1 MVTRSDLDKILS
13 KYGKSHYDDPLVV
26 NGITYDSADEYTQI
40 KRAEAAK
47 KKEEEEK
54 QNKTLSARLDKQSE
68 KYRSKYA
75 SPLKGEDLERFMV
88 KDDQNPLGFEEMQ
101 ELGGFRT
108 NQYNKWTDP
117 YRDRINAGYVVGKTR
132 LGLSQGLSGAEDA
145 ARVALANFVEG
156 STDTTG
162 EMLQKDINNFG
173 WDENKTFGGN
183 LMANTGNAIKT
194 AVDFAN
200 MWSRPLTRGIA
211 DNAAKVFGKGKS
223 TEEFT
228 RDLADKITS
237 GNIISNLTRLDERE
251 DALSKEAE
259 NHGKITQLAGEVGQA
274 VGGMTPALAT
284 AAVTKNPNLALGIV
298 SASAGGS
305 QAREALESGAT
316 IDQAYNTLITTAT
329 KEALVEKIAGGI
341 PALGSGAVDKV
352 LGKITG
358 DRGVV
363 KLISDS
369 LGEGAEEI
377 LSNYLQDYINEGTF
391 DSEEERATFAEL
403 LYSGGVGAAVSAIL
417 RVPVAF
423 SNGHLVLR
431 DTGEGTGTKTNAQD
445 KKSEDL
451 LTDKSQEQE
460 IEEYY
465 SELERIGQ
473 AEQSLTEDYD
483 FMQTDEEGLLYQ
495 EYERLSSE
503 IKNIE
508 ERGVYTE
515 EDSINLEQLEK
526 KKRDIEN
533 KISGLYMTPEG
544 IERLNRD
551 SAAKEEE
558 KINQYYEE
566 IIQREKEENAR
577 VEEKYAKYD
586 YIANEQNLYDRF
598 YEAKNKL
605 SSLEKSPIPKN
616 QKARKYRHN
625 EIVQLREEIK
635 MIERLIADRYNNV
648 ESDSQNTVK
657 QEKTSS
663 PIIKDEKI
671 PEYDT
676 LTENKTLNL
685 QSTKPSN
692 YLLELV
698 SQLKSKGIT
707 ADRAQLILKTN
718 GIDAKTS
725 KDVVDY
731 VYSQKEIIEPKKN
744 KIGNKKNGKM
754 GKGSSLYVQEQNN
767 FSSSQKTTPEHLLS
781 VAEVIKEQGGTENS
795 VREVLTANGTDQET
809 IDAVIST
816 VFGVQPSVQTPAATN
831 RNSSLGRTT
840 VPTNQNE
847 VKEGVPFDAGNKVE
861 RGLASTLNAN
871 PQGTVGQEA
880 LNLVNESPNRYY
892 NPVSLEQTQ
901 QQAAEALSLYEKDS
915 DAVDALV
922 DKAGEA
928 GSLTSREVGAIIALI
943 NKYSDAKDYAMAAKL
958 VDTLMTT
965 ATDMGRAINA
975 LKLISKRSPEGLLA
989 WANRQISAMNRKT
1002 NKEVSLT
1009 EQDVTDLTVLGE
1021 MIQKNT
1027 LDIDISKTSNDFQK
1041 WIGKLEKLLDNG
1053 RIEKAGT
1060 TLEEVLNNKAVS
1072 IVAEKRPSTL
1082 IEKFRALQ
1090 RTALLMLPKTHE
1102 RNILGNLS
1110 ELTTMETLSPLTALF
1125 DKILSK
1131 YTGKRAKEGLNT
1143 AKFKDFF
1150 SGAKE
1155 GVNRSTV
1162 ESVLGLDLTGNRKFD
1177 KTGIRRKNKH
1187 FNENINTGIKVI
1199 DVAFSNVNKLLNA
1212 LDKAVT
1218 TGLNYGDSWA
1228 LYGQYRAALG
1238 EIMRLNNMT
1247 EENVSAEAVDA
1258 AWQVAF
1264 RRTFRDDNALTKAMS
1279 KLGDALHIAGAIQH
1293 PFVKTVTNALKIA
1306 MEYSPIG
1313 VVEGLYKA
1321 FYGSKSLKNLI
1332 KIGGPTMSIQREI
1345 AELLSK
1351 GFVGTAIAIMGF
1363 LSYMSGDVT
1372 GDESGIS
1379 DEERAWNKAKGKYRS
1394 SIKIGDVYVN
1404 PSSLQS
1410 LSTPY
1415 MAGASY
1421 AEKLSE
1427 EGEEVRKIPTLT
1439 DLFNITLNMGNTAL
1453 EMPVLQGAQ
1462 DLFNGQYD
1470 DLTIGVVLSS
1480 LAANA
1485 MSQIIPGTTVLSAF
1499 AKTFDPYARVTSVTD
1514 KTGPA
1519 KILNEGV
1526 NELKAKIPG
1535 LRETLPIKYDVLG
1548 NPIYNDAGGENLAA
1562 RAFNQFVN
1570 PFITSASKENEVTE
1584 EIDRLYAE
1592 TKDTSILP
1600 SSVSK
1605 SFSYNGERQ
1614 KLNAEELSQWQKT
1627 QGETTSDIIMNAL
1640 ENPQY
1645 NTMTDEQ
1652 KKKLVSD
1659 AEEYAREKAKEE
1671 HLASQGIKY
1680 VRSSSAKWADKID
1693 DLEKQ
1698 GIDNS
1703 KAIFYRA
1710 ALSGME
1716 TTEERAEYLMNDT
1729 SLSEAEKTAI
1739 YDAFGG
1745 VSGGYTDIIDEINF
1759 NDENDFMVS
1768 LTGSNSATNKYNSWF
1783 SSGWSINGHS
1793 YDAIDGNM
1801 YYDLYKAYNSGS
1813 NVDERVNAIAQTLVN
1828 DYGFSEAYAE
1838 QFATDFRKKYAK
1850 TLK

>member
-1 MVTRSDLDKILS
+1 MVTRSELDKILS
-13 KYGKSHYDDPLVV
+13 KYSKSNYDDPLVV
-26 NGITYDSADEYTQI
+26 NGITYDSAEEYTQL

-101 ELGGFRT
+101 ELGGFKDRKYSKLG
-108 NQYNKWTDP
+108 NP
-117 YRDRINAGYVVGKTR
+117 YQEKKEERERKRALDSVPDISNGLYDYRNYPMGMDLSVFDEYATPYPNTFLRRDRTDAGYVLSKT
-132 LGLSQGLSGAEDA
+132 GQGLLEGISGLEDA
-145 ARVALANFVEG
+145 ANVMYAKNLLNQTKTRKEVVLDELKKVA
-156 STDTTG
+156 DTYSRD
-162 EMLQKDINNFG
+162 DIS
-173 WDENKTFGGN
+173 D
-183 LMANTGNAIKT
+183 I
-194 AVDFAN
+194 
-200 MWSRPLTRGIA
+200 
-211 DNAAKVFGKGKS
+211 AKVFSAVGPASTITDQILNPANSRTAKALQLIAKYGIDNLAAMIKGEEKPHYS
-223 TEEFT
+223 DVNDFLEKTEEENKKT
-228 RDLADKITS
+228 AES
-237 GNIISNLTRLDERE
+237 AVANNISSDIFLLDERE
-251 DALSKEAE
+251 DALSKDAE
-259 NHGKITQLAGEVGQA
+259 RHGKVTQFVGDLGQA
-274 VGGMTPALAT
+274 GGAMAPALVVGAL
-284 AAVTKNPNLALGIV
+284 TKNAQIPLV
-298 SASAGGS
+298 MMSASAGGS
-305 QAREALESGAT
+305 QARDALEKGAT
-316 IDQAYNTLITTAT
+316 VEEAYDALITTGT
-329 KEALVEKIAGGI
+329 KEYLVEKIFGGI
-341 PALGSGAVDKV
+341 PGLGNGAVDKV
-352 LGKITG
+352 INKVIGN
-358 DRGVV
+358 RGVV
-363 KLISDS
+363 KYLADA
-369 LGEGAEEI
+369 LGEGAEEM

-423 SNGHLVLR
+423 SNGRLVLR

-445 KKSEDL
+445 KKSGDL
-451 LTDKSQEQE
+451 STDKSQEQE
-460 IEEYY
+460 IEDYY

-515 EDSINLEQLEK
+515 EDSINLQQLKDAQAEI
-526 KKRDIEN
+526 RD
-533 KISGLYMTPEG
+533 KIY
-544 IERLNRD
+544 
-551 SAAKEEE
+551 
-558 KINQYYEE
+558 
-566 IIQREKEENAR
+566 
-577 VEEKYAKYD
+577 
-586 YIANEQNLYDRF
+586 NLYATTQQIDQSIEESEQGGADVISSENETPNRQS
-598 YEAKNKL
+598 YRPS
-605 SSLEKSPIPKN
+605 SSLID
-616 QKARKYRHN
+616 
-625 EIVQLREEIK
+625 V
-635 MIERLIADRYNNV
+635 
-648 ESDSQNTVK
+648 
-657 QEKTSS
+657 
-663 PIIKDEKI
+663 
-671 PEYDT
+671 
-676 LTENKTLNL
+676 
-685 QSTKPSN
+685 
-692 YLLELV
+692 V
-698 SQLKSKGIT
+698 SQLKERGES
-707 ADRAQLILKTN
+707 ADRARLILETN

-725 KDVVDY
+725 KDAVDY
-731 VYSQKEIIEPKKN
+731 VYGQEEIIAPKNDKIDNNKN
-744 KIGNKKNGKM
+744 GNIGN
-754 GKGSSLYVQEQNN
+754 GSDLPVQKQDN
-767 FSSSQKTTPEHLLS
+767 FSSSQKAIPEHLLS

-816 VFGVQPSVQTPAATN
+816 VFGVQPSIQTPAATN

-847 VKEGVPFDAGNKVE
+847 VNEGVPFDAGNKVE
-861 RGLASTLNAN
+861 RGLASTLNEN

-880 LNLVNESPNRYY
+880 VDLINESPNRYY
-892 NPVSLEQTQ
+892 DPVSLEQTQ
-901 QQAAEALSLYEKDS
+901 QQAEEALSLYEKDS

-928 GSLTSREVGAIIALI
+928 GSLTSQEVGAIIALI

-958 VDTLMTT
+958 VDALMTT

-1110 ELTTMETLSPLTALF
+1110 ELITMETLSPLTSLF

-1258 AWQVAF
+1258 AWQSAF

-1379 DEERAWNKAKGKYRS
+1379 DEERAWNKAKGKYQS

-1470 DLTIGVVLSS
+1470 DLTIGVVLSN

-1499 AKTFDPYARVTSVTD
+1499 AKTFDPYARETSVTD

-1562 RAFNQFVN
+1562 RAFNQFIN

-1627 QGETTSDIIMNAL
+1627 QGETTSNILMNAFN
-1640 ENPQY
+1640 NPQY
-1645 NTMTDEQ
+1645 NMMTNDQ
-1652 KKKLVSD
+1652 KVKLMGD

-1671 HLASQGIKY
+1671 YLASQGIKY

-1813 NVDERVNAIAQTLVN
+1813 NVDERVNAIAQTLIN

-1838 QFATDFRKKYAK
+1838 QFATDFRKQYAK

>member
-1 MVTRSDLDKILS
+1 MVTREEFRKQLDKDAEMYWEQIRNA
-13 KYGKSHYDDPLVV
+13 PLVV

-101 ELGGFRT
+101 ELGGFKT
-108 NQYNKWTDP
+108 NRYNKWTDP
-117 YRDRINAGYVVGKTR
+117 YRDRTNAGYVVGKTR

-259 NHGKITQLAGEVGQA
+259 NHGKITQFAGEVGQA
-274 VGGMTPALAT
+274 VGGMAPALAT
-284 AAVTKNPNLALGIV
+284 AAVTKNPNLALGIM

-316 IDQAYNTLITTAT
+316 IDQAYSALITTAT
-329 KEALVEKIAGGI
+329 KEALIEKIAGGI
-341 PALGSGAVDKV
+341 PG
-352 LGKITG
+352 LGKGAIDDLLKNAIG
-358 DRGVV
+358 NRNIV
-363 KLISDS
+363 KYLANS

-423 SNGHLVLR
+423 SNGNIVLR
-431 DTGEGTGTKTNAQD
+431 DTGNEGQSSLSTENTLANETENGYNKLFTDYDDMINYRDSLLANGQQTGSNGTGNRLQAGEVNNLSGAD
-445 KKSEDL
+445 VMSE
-451 LTDKSQEQE
+451 S
-460 IEEYY
+460 
-465 SELERIGQ
+465 
-473 AEQSLTEDYD
+473 
-483 FMQTDEEGLLYQ
+483 
-495 EYERLSSE
+495 
-503 IKNIE
+503 
-508 ERGVYTE
+508 V
-515 EDSINLEQLEK
+515 
-526 KKRDIEN
+526 
-533 KISGLYMTPEG
+533 
-544 IERLNRD
+544 
-551 SAAKEEE
+551 SA
-558 KINQYYEE
+558 
-566 IIQREKEENAR
+566 
-577 VEEKYAKYD
+577 
-586 YIANEQNLYDRF
+586 
-598 YEAKNKL
+598 
-605 SSLEKSPIPKN
+605 
-616 QKARKYRHN
+616 
-625 EIVQLREEIK
+625 
-635 MIERLIADRYNNV
+635 
-648 ESDSQNTVK
+648 
-657 QEKTSS
+657 
-663 PIIKDEKI
+663 
-671 PEYDT
+671 
-676 LTENKTLNL
+676 
-685 QSTKPSN
+685 
-692 YLLELV
+692 
-698 SQLKSKGIT
+698 
-707 ADRAQLILKTN
+707 
-718 GIDAKTS
+718 
-725 KDVVDY
+725 
-731 VYSQKEIIEPKKN
+731 
-744 KIGNKKNGKM
+744 
-754 GKGSSLYVQEQNN
+754 
-767 FSSSQKTTPEHLLS
+767 PEHLFTAAQVLQETGAS
-781 VAEVIKEQGGTENS
+781 PQAVAEV
-795 VREVLTANGTDQET
+795 LAANGTDQQT
-809 IDAVIST
+809 INAVISS
-816 VFGVQPSVQTPAATN
+816 VFGNQTMAQNQGVVNTS
-831 RNSSLGRTT
+831 SSLGNNSLNSNLNNR
-840 VPTNQNE
+840 
-847 VKEGVPFDAGNKVE
+847 PFDAGNAVE
-861 RGLASTLNAN
+861 RGLSSTLNAN
-871 PQGTVGQEA
+871 PQGTVGQET

-901 QQAAEALSLYEKDS
+901 QQAAEALALYENET
-915 DAVDALV
+915 DAVSDLV
-922 DKAGEA
+922 GKANENGA
-928 GSLTSREVGAIIALI
+928 LTSQEVGAAIALI
-943 NKYSDAKDYAMAAKL
+943 RKFSESGDYSTAASL

-989 WANRQISAMNRKT
+989 WANRQIAAINRNSSKPV
-1002 NKEVSLT
+1002 ELT
-1009 EQDVTDLTVLGE
+1009 EKDIADITALGE
-1021 MIQKNT
+1021 MIQSGN
-1027 LDIDISKTSNDFQK
+1027 LDINIDGTSSSFQK
-1041 WIGKLEKLLDNG
+1041 WIGDLRKSIDDGTLEKANVKVEDALTA
-1053 RIEKAGT
+1053 KA
-1060 TLEEVLNNKAVS
+1060 AS
-1072 IVAEKRPSTL
+1072 IVSEKKPSKFL
-1082 IEKFRALQ
+1082 DKFRALQ
-1090 RTALLMLPKTHE
+1090 RIGMLTAPKTHLK
-1102 RNILGNLS
+1102 NIIGNAS
-1110 ELTTMETLSPLTALF
+1110 EIGSMEAISPITSLF
-1125 DKILSK
+1125 DRAIGKFTGNRTVEGYNANKRKDFLS
-1131 YTGKRAKEGLNT
+1131 GAKEGLNRT
-1143 AKFKDFF
+1143 AL
-1150 SGAKE
+1150 
-1155 GVNRSTV
+1155 
-1162 ESVLGLDLTGNRKFD
+1162 ESKLGIDLTGNSKYAIDQQGSKTKIFNEEV
-1177 KTGIRRKNKH
+1177 KTGNAKADKVLGAFNKGL
-1187 FNENINTGIKVI
+1187 NEINKGI
-1199 DVAFSNVNKLLNA
+1199 S
-1212 LDKAVT
+1212 
-1218 TGLNYGDSWA
+1218 TGLSFGDSWA
-1228 LYGQYRAALG
+1228 LYGQYRASLG

-1247 EENVSAEAVDA
+1247 EETVTAEAIDA
-1258 AWQVAF
+1258 AWQDAL
-1264 RRTFRDDNALTKAMS
+1264 RRTFRDDNKLS
-1279 KLGDALHIAGAIQH
+1279 KEMAKISQSTGLLGAVTM
-1293 PFVKTVTNALKIA
+1293 PFVKTPTNVIKIA

-1313 VVEGLYKA
+1313 TVEGIYKA
-1321 FYGSKSLKNLI
+1321 LYGSKSLRALK
-1332 KIGGPTMSIQREI
+1332 KAGGPTMALQREI
-1345 AELLSK
+1345 AQLLAK
-1351 GFVGTAIAIMGF
+1351 GFVGTAIMIMGIVAGKLGF
-1363 LSYMSGDVT
+1363 VT
-1372 GDESGIS
+1372 GDQGSEESK
-1379 DEERAWNKAKGKYRS
+1379 DRNWNQTKGELSS
-1394 SIKIGDVYVN
+1394 SIRIGNVYVD
-1404 PSSLQS
+1404 PSTMQS
-1410 LSTPY
+1410 LASPFL
-1415 MAGASY
+1415 AGGSSVAN
-1421 AEKLSE
+1421 SE
-1427 EGEEVRKIPTLT
+1427 EESNTILPTLT
-1439 DLFNITLNMGNTAL
+1439 DIAVASLNMGNSAL
-1453 EMPVLQGAQ
+1453 EMPVLQGVQ
-1462 DLFNGQYD
+1462 DLFGGKYSEAN
-1470 DLTIGVVLSS
+1470 IGLALAG
-1480 LAANA
+1480 LAAEGA
-1485 MSQIIPGTTVLSAF
+1485 GQLVPGGTLLSQF
-1499 AKTFDPYARVTSVTD
+1499 AKTFDPYARDTSAPD
-1514 KTGPA
+1514 KTGVEKVLA
-1519 KILNEGV
+1519 EGV
-1526 NELKAKIPG
+1526 NNIKAKIPG
-1535 LRETLPIKYDVLG
+1535 LRETLPIKYDTLG

-1671 HLASQGIKY
+1671 YLASQGIKY

-1783 SSGWSINGHS
+1783 SSGWSVNGHS
-1793 YDAIDGNM
+1793 YDAIDGGM